1 MAKRKSMISIDFS
14 NFSDYAERLDNLEA
28 DLKKVFGNAMEQ
40 AAQTVQ
46 NDTIAAM
53 ASSNLPAGG
62 KYSGEDK
69 DTEASIIRDAKTVW
83 RGSLGEIGLGFDK
96 TKPGAGGFLITGTP
110 KMRPNQ
116 ALANIYS
123 RKTYEKKLKKQIE
136 NDLQKAIDKAMGG

>member
-1 MAKRKSMISIDFS
+1 MAKRRSMISIDFS

-62 KYSGEDK
+62 KYSGEGK

-110 KMRPNQ
+110 KMRPNR